1 MTWGIIMKKFGKF
14 AISLV
19 ASAAV
24 LAQSA
29 VAFANA
35 PGSVRDLVGARAAGG
50 ESALENRGFTLHHGT
65 TKNDSKIGYW
75 WNPNTKE
82 CVSVTT
88 YDGKFESINKVSGSD
103 CGQRSSNNDAGVA
116 VAVGAAAILGAIAL
130 SHKSDHHDDRNHYND
145 SQREADYERGY
156 RDGLYNQAYH
166 NYSRSDAYSSGYTS
180 GVEQRGHE
188 TSYRGNNHYSGGYSA
203 SAYVGDLNGQKRDYA
218 TSQLISRGFFMR
230 DDKRTDD
237 GRYRTFWN
245 ANSKQCVVMVSR
257 NGYVT
262 SLDHVS
268 RGTCRD

>member
-1 MTWGIIMKKFGKF
+1 MKKTGKL
-14 AISLV
+14 AATML
-19 ASAAV
+19 ASAAM
-24 LAQSA
+24 LAQST
-29 VAFANA
+29 VALAET

-50 ESALENRGFTLHHGT
+50 ESTLAERGFTMHHGT

-88 YDGKFESINKVSGSD
+88 YDGKFEAIKKVSASD
-103 CGQRSSNNDAGVA
+103 CGQKSSNNDAGVA

-130 SHKSDHHDDRNHYND
+130 SHKSDHHNDSNHYND

-166 NYSRSDAYSSGYTS
+166 NYGRSDAYSDGYSS

-188 TSYRGNNHYSGGYSA
+188 TSYRNNNHHSGGYVA
-203 SAYVGDLNGQKRDYA
+203 NVYVGDLNGQSRDNA
-218 TSQLISRGFFMR
+218 TSQLMSRGFVMR

-245 ANSKQCVVMVSR
+245 ASSKQCLVMVSR
-257 NGYVT
+257 NGYVS

-268 RGTCRD
+268 KSTCRD

>member
-1 MTWGIIMKKFGKF
+1 MKYFGKL
-14 AISLV
+14 SV
-19 ASAAV
+19 TMMASAA
-24 LAQSA
+24 LIAQST
-29 VAFANA
+29 VAFAET

-50 ESALENRGFTLHHGT
+50 ESTLEDRGFTLHHGT

-82 CVSVTT
+82 CVRVTT

-103 CGQRSSNNDAGVA
+103 CGQRSNKNDAGVA

-130 SHKSDHHDDRNHYND
+130 SHKSDHHNDRNHYND
-145 SQREADYERGY
+145 SQREAEYERGY
-156 RDGLYNQAYH
+156 RDGLYNHAYH
-166 NYSRSDAYSSGYTS
+166 NYGRSDAYSDGFSA

-188 TSYRGNNHYSGGYSA
+188 TSYRNNNHYSGGYA
-203 SAYVGDLNGQKRDYA
+203 ANVYVGDLNGQTRDYA
-218 TSQLISRGFFMR
+218 TSQLMSRGFMMR

-245 ANSKQCVVMVSR
+245 GSSKQCLVMVSR
-257 NGYVT
+257 NGYVS

-268 RGTCRD
+268 KSTCRD